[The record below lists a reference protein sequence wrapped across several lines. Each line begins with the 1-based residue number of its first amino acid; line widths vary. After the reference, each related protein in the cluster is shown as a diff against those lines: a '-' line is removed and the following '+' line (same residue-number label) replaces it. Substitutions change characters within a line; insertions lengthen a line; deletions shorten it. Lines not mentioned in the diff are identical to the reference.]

1 MKKRALLRWRMLLG
15 VGVLA
20 ALVAPLTA
28 TGGGSAKVSTKDD
41 ATQRLADLYRIDQI
55 EVKFHRATSKHDLNL
70 MMSLWAPNG
79 TLSLGG
85 KTVKGKP
92 AIRAIFSKA
101 GPFQPQNKW
110 VSETPAYKIRT
121 TVVGKR
127 ATLYFECHYVD
138 VDTGKVVLVNG
149 ISQDL
154 QKINGKWLI
163 TKTVGSSPI
172 LEP

>member
-1 MKKRALLRWRMLLG
+1 MRRASMITLVLVMALSGLNACASGGDSGSKRAMTK
-15 VGVLA
+15 A
-20 ALVAPLTA
+20 ADANAIRTLEGLFHQSTTA
-28 TGGGSAKVSTKDD
+28 KD
-41 ATQRLADLYRIDQI
+41 I
-55 EVKFHRATSKHDLNL
+55 ET
-70 MMSLWAPNG
+70 MMSLFSDNAVLTFGGRTFTGKEQIRKFWLEQAAP
-79 TLSLGG
+79 
-85 KTVKGKP
+85 
-92 AIRAIFSKA
+92 FKA
-101 GPFQPQNKW
+101 ENHW

-154 QKINGKWLI
+154 QKISGKWLI

>member
-1 MKKRALLRWRMLLG
+1 MSTRTL
-15 VGVLA
+15 VIVA
-20 ALVAPLTA
+20 ALVALAVPFAAYGEWSKNSGL
-28 TGGGSAKVSTKDD
+28 SVAKRAELYSVTQVESTWHK
-41 ATQRLADLYRIDQI
+41 
-55 EVKFHRATSKHDLNL
+55 ATSKKNL
-70 MMSLWAPNG
+70 DMMMSLWAPNG

-92 AIRAIFSKA
+92 AIRAVFSKA
-101 GPFQPQNKW
+101 GPFQPQNNW

-121 TVVGKR
+121 TIVGKR

>member
-1 MKKRALLRWRMLLG
+1 MSARILLITAG
-15 VGVLA
+15 IA
-20 ALVAPLTA
+20 ALALPVVA
-28 TGGGSAKVSTKDD
+28 
-41 ATQRLADLYRIDQI
+41 QADLKSGTGPSPSQRAELYAITQI
-55 EVKFHRATSKHDLNL
+55 EVKWHRATSKKNLDL

-85 KTVKGKP
+85 KTVQGKP
-92 AIRAIFSKA
+92 AIRALFAKA
-101 GPFQPQNKW
+101 ASFQPQNHW

-121 TVVGKR
+121 TVIGTN

-138 VDTGKVVLVNG
+138 ADTGKVVLVNG
-149 ISQDL
+149 ISMDL

-163 TKTVGSSPI
+163 TKVVSSTPI

>member
-1 MKKRALLRWRMLLG
+1 MSARTL
-15 VGVLA
+15 VIVA
-20 ALVAPLTA
+20 ALVALAAPFAAYGEWSKNSGPSVPQRAELYSITQVEA
-28 TGGGSAKVSTKDD
+28 TWHK
-41 ATQRLADLYRIDQI
+41 
-55 EVKFHRATSKHDLNL
+55 ATSKKNL
-70 MMSLWAPNG
+70 DMMMSLWAPNG

-92 AIRAIFSKA
+92 AIRAVFSKA
-101 GPFQPQNKW
+101 GPFQQQNRW

-121 TVVGKR
+121 TVVGKK

-154 QKINGKWLI
+154 QKIKGKWLI

>member
-1 MKKRALLRWRMLLG
+1 MSARTL
-15 VGVLA
+15 VIVA
-20 ALVAPLTA
+20 ALVALAAPFAAYGEWSKSSGPSVPQRAELYSITQVEA
-28 TGGGSAKVSTKDD
+28 TW
-41 ATQRLADLYRIDQI
+41 
-55 EVKFHRATSKHDLNL
+55 HRATSKKNL
-70 MMSLWAPNG
+70 DMMMSLWAPNG

-92 AIRAIFSKA
+92 AIRGVFSKA
-101 GPFQPQNKW
+101 GPFQQQNRW

-154 QKINGKWLI
+154 QKIKGKWLI

>member
-1 MKKRALLRWRMLLG
+1 MSVRTL
-15 VGVLA
+15 VIVA
-20 ALVAPLTA
+20 ALVALAAPFAAYGEWSKSSGPSVPKRAELYSVTQVEA
-28 TGGGSAKVSTKDD
+28 TWHKS
-41 ATQRLADLYRIDQI
+41 
-55 EVKFHRATSKHDLNL
+55 TSKKSLDL

-92 AIRAIFSKA
+92 AIRAVFSKA
-101 GPFQPQNKW
+101 GPFQQENRW